1 MANEDD
7 SRDEIELVSDGD
19 GLAVIG
25 DALAVERFLSTA
37 GVASRELN
45 LSHAVGGALDIGSA
59 AAKGGA
65 ELTANAG
72 RWVKLTEDSAKALKL
87 GTAMRGSSDGVSR
100 AIVTTSEGK
109 ITNILEFVKP
119 GTVGSMLTNPAMLAG
134 AAGIMAQLA
143 MQQTMQEITD
153 YLSAI
158 DEKVDDVLRAQKDS
172 ALARMIG
179 VGLVVDD
186 AMLKRDHVGRVSEV
200 TWSNLHGAA
209 QAIAETQSYA
219 LRRIDALAEKMEK
232 KSRIGDIAKVARDA
246 EGEIEEWLAVLAR
259 CFQLQDGLAV
269 LELDRVLDSSPDDL
283 DRHREAIQA
292 GRAKRRDLIA
302 KSTERLLARI
312 DAAAATANGKVLFHP
327 LKPGEVVRSSNEV
340 AEDVLVFHE
349 TLGISDSRLNLEK
362 KRWAVAAREARDA
375 TVDTG
380 TARARAVGRMGAQGA
395 EAVASFSVDAAHTAK
410 DTAGKIASTIASK
423 LRPRHGDKLADS
435 EGP

>member
-25 DALAVERFLSTA
+25 DAVAVERFLSTA
-37 GVASRELN
+37 GVAFRELN
-45 LSHAVGGALDIGSA
+45 LSHAVGGALNIGSA
-59 AAKGGA
+59 AAKGGSEVA
-65 ELTANAG
+65 ANAG
-72 RWVKLTEDSAKALKL
+72 RWVKLTEDSAKALAL
-87 GTAMRGSSDGVSR
+87 GNAMKGSSDGVSR
-100 AIVTTSEGK
+100 AIVTTSNGK

-153 YLSAI
+153 YLAVI
-158 DEKVDDVLRAQKDS
+158 DEKVDDILRAEKDS

-179 VGLVVDD
+179 VGLVIDD
-186 AMLKRDHVGRVSEV
+186 AMLKREHVGRVSEV
-200 TWSNLHGAA
+200 TWSSLHGAA
-209 QAIAETQSYA
+209 QTIAETQSYA
-219 LRRIDALAEKMEK
+219 LRRLDSLAEKMEK
-232 KSRIGDIAKVARDA
+232 KSRVGDLAKIAKIA
-246 EGEIEEWLAVLAR
+246 EGEVEEWLAVLAR

-292 GRAKRRDLIA
+292 GRAKRRELIA
-302 KSTERLLARI
+302 RSTERLLARM
-312 DAAAATANGKVLFHP
+312 DSAAVTANGKVLFHP

-340 AEDVLVFHE
+340 ADDVLVFHE
-349 TLGISDSRLNLEK
+349 TLGISDNRLNLEK
-362 KRWAVAAREARDA
+362 KRWAVAAKEARDV

-380 TARARAVGRMGAQGA
+380 AASARAVGRLSARGA

-410 DTAGKIASTIASK
+410 DTAGKVSSTIASK
-423 LRPRHGDKLADS
+423 LRRRHGDERTDS
-435 EGP
+435 EEP